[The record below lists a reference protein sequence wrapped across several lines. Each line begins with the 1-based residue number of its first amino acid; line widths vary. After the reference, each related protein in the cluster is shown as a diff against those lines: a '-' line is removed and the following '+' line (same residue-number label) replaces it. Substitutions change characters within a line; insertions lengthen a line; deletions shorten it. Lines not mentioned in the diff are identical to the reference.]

1 MPEPA
6 EDRLPSTTS
15 KILGST
21 KCEPFVHEELPIVS
35 FVCQALMESED
46 VQKGGQKGGKKSGKK
61 SGKKGGVE
69 DVTLSGMQGR
79 FPC

>member
-1 MPEPA
+1 
-6 EDRLPSTTS
+6 
-15 KILGST
+15 
-21 KCEPFVHEELPIVS
+21 VHEELPIVS

-46 VQKGGQKGGKKSGKK
+46 AQKGGKKGGKKSGKK

-79 FPC
+79 FSC